1 MILYHGSDHI
11 IQSPEYGKGKRTNDY
26 GRGFYCTEHLELAKE
41 WACQKETDG
50 FANMYEFDP
59 SELTILNLNSGE
71 YNILNWLALL
81 AENRSYWE
89 NSAISEE
96 AKSYL
101 QEFFLL
107 PLDDVDVVIGY
118 RADDSY
124 FTFAKQFVAN
134 GISVRQ
140 LKEAM
145 KLGELGE
152 QIVLISRK
160 AFDKIK
166 YLDAIPAEGSIYA
179 SRAMSRDHEARKRYR
194 KETRKKRVA
203 DDIFM
208 MDILRGEVS
217 HDDPRLF

>member
-11 IQSPEYGKGKRTNDY
+11 IYTPRYGEGKRTNDY
-26 GRGFYCTEHLELAKE
+26 GRGFYCTEHLDLAKE

-50 FANMYEFDP
+50 FANMYEFDY
-59 SELTILNLNSGE
+59 SGLEVLNLNSGK
-71 YNILNWLALL
+71 YSILNWLALL
-81 AENRSYWE
+81 AKNRSYWE
-89 NSAISEE
+89 NSAISED

-101 QEFFLL
+101 RKYFLL
-107 PLDDVDVVIGY
+107 PLDDVDVIIGY

-160 AFDKIK
+160 SFEKIK
-166 YLDAIPAEGSIYA
+166 YLDAILAEGSIYA
-179 SRAMSRDHEARKRYR
+179 SRAINRDHEARKKYR
-194 KETRKKRVA
+194 KETREKRLA

-208 MDILRGEVS
+208 VDILRGEVA